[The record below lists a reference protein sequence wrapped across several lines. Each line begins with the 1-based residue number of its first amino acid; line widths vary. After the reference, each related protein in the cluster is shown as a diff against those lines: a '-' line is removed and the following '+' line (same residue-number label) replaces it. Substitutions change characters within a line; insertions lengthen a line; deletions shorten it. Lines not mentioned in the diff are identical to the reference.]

1 MITRLWIHRKSSA
14 SPLSCSAAQRRSSE
28 PNGPRSCGTMSPSLR
43 ESFTPF
49 KHTHWLLKMN
59 LEALTLVEAAD
70 AIQKGSLSPLEYT
83 QELLAHIDAVEPQ
96 VHAWTTIDRDAV
108 LAEARQLEAEA
119 RRKQFRGPLHGIPIG
134 VKDIFYTRNLRTTM
148 GTSAFADF
156 IPAYD
161 ASVVKKLRHA
171 GAIILGKCVTTVL
184 IFLDPG
190 PTRNPWNTNHTP
202 GGSSSGSAASVAAR
216 MCPAS
221 IGSQTVGS
229 VGRPGAYN
237 GVVSM
242 MPTQSRVSMEGAFPL
257 AWSLDHVGLF
267 SRAVSDLQPLL
278 ESLSD
283 SSLPGHRKT
292 SPRKFRIGIVR
303 GFFYNK
309 TDDETRQQLD
319 GLASKLASTGF
330 HVEEASMPSIFDLH
344 QPILRTIVR
353 SEAATVH
360 SKLILDKP
368 DAYGPKLRDLV
379 QLGKLIEATDYLRA
393 RRMRRHY
400 QREMTRLFDHFD
412 VLLTPAAPGPA
423 PDGIGATGDPVMQA
437 AWTLADFPTM
447 TLPLAL
453 ASNGMPLGVQLSSA
467 PLHEGLLLEIA
478 KGIED
483 VIEFRSQPR
492 LVSK

>member
-1 MITRLWIHRKSSA
+1 
-14 SPLSCSAAQRRSSE
+14 
-28 PNGPRSCGTMSPSLR
+28 
-43 ESFTPF
+43 
-49 KHTHWLLKMN
+49 MN
-59 LEALTLVEAAD
+59 LEALTLAEAAD
-70 AIQKGSLSPLEYT
+70 AIQKGSLSPLEYA
-83 QELLAHIDAVEPQ
+83 QALLSHIEAIEPQ
-96 VHAWTTIDRDAV
+96 VHAWATIDREAV
-108 LAEARQLEAEA
+108 LSEARQLETEA
-119 RRKQFRGPLHGIPIG
+119 RRKQFRGPLHGVPIG

-156 IPAYD
+156 VPTYD

-237 GVVSM
+237 GIVSM

-267 SRAVSDLQPLL
+267 TRAVSDVKPLL

-283 SSLPGHRKT
+283 SPLPGHRKIT
-292 SPRKFRIGIVR
+292 SPQKFRIGVVR
-303 GFFYNK
+303 DFFYDK
-309 TDDETRQQLD
+309 GDGQTRDQLER
-319 GLASKLASTGF
+319 LASKLASAGF
-330 HVEEASMPSIFDLH
+330 HVEEAVMPGIFNLH

-360 SKLILDKP
+360 SKLIADKP
-368 DAYGPKLRDLV
+368 EAYGPKLRDLV

-393 RRMRRHY
+393 RRMRRLY

-423 PDGIGATGDPVMQA
+423 PEGIGATGDPVMQA

-467 PLHEGLLLEIA
+467 PLHEGLLLEVA
-478 KGIED
+478 KAVED
-483 VIEFRSQPR
+483 IIEFRSQPA